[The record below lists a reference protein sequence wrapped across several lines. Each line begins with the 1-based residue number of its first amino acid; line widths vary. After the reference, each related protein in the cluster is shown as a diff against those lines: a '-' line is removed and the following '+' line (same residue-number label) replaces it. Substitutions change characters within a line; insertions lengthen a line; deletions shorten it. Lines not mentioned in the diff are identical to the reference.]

1 MTIWTDLADI
11 EFKLYYLDA
20 NGIKTR
26 VLEAGTG
33 EPLIL
38 LHGTGGHI
46 EAYAKNMK
54 GLSEHFRVINIDM
67 VGHGYTAKPD
77 RQYGIDYYSEH
88 LLGVIQALNLSKV
101 YLSGESLGGWVAAW
115 FAAEHPE
122 YVKAMVL
129 NTPGNVNN
137 KPEVM
142 KKLKDST
149 LKAVLEANYE
159 NVKTRLE
166 WLMYDKSQVTEE
178 LIEARYNIYSQPS
191 YQEAVHHIVCLQDL
205 EIRKLYSWDPSWCG
219 KINVPTLLAW
229 TDHDPTSTVEEAK
242 PIQDMIPNS
251 ELVVIKDAGH
261 WPQWEKP
268 EEFNTVLIDFLLKN
282 GNKTAKQEDA
292 TLLKK

>member
-1 MTIWTDLADI
+1 MSIWTDLMDT
-11 EFKLYYLDA
+11 EFKLYYVNA

-46 EAYAKNMK
+46 EAYARNIK
-54 GLSEHFRVINIDM
+54 GLSETFRVICIDM
-67 VGHGYTAKPD
+67 VGHGYSDKPNCP
-77 RQYGIDYYSEH
+77 YGIDYYSDH
-88 LLGVIQALNLSKV
+88 LLGVIQALELSQV
-101 YLSGESLGGWVAAW
+101 FLSGESLGGWVAAW
-115 FAAEHPE
+115 FAANHPQ

-142 KKLKDST
+142 QRLKEST
-149 LKAVLEANYE
+149 VKAVVEANYE

-178 LIEARYNIYSQPS
+178 LIEARYKIYTQPTFK
-191 YQEAVHHIVCLQDL
+191 EAVYHIVCLQDI
-205 EIRKLYSWDPSWCG
+205 EVRKQYSWDPSWCS

-229 TDHDPTSTVEEAK
+229 TDHDPTSTIEEAK
-242 PIQDMIPNS
+242 PIQDMIRSS
-251 ELVVIKDAGH
+251 ELIVIKDAGH

-268 EEFNTVLIDFLLKN
+268 EEFNNVLTKFLLGVK
-282 GNKTAKQEDA
+282 
-292 TLLKK
+292 

>member
-1 MTIWTDLADI
+1 MTIWNDLADL
-11 EFKLYYLDA
+11 EFKLYYVNA

-46 EAYAKNMK
+46 EAYARNIK
-54 GLSEHFRVINIDM
+54 GLSEKFRVICIDL
-67 VGHGYTAKPD
+67 VGHGYTEKPD
-77 RQYGIDYYSEH
+77 RAYGIDYYSDH
-88 LLGVIQALNLSKV
+88 LLGVIQALDLKQV
-101 YLSGESLGGWVAAW
+101 FLSGESLGGWVAAW
-115 FAAEHPE
+115 FAADHPE

-142 KKLKDST
+142 QRLKEST

-178 LIEARYNIYSQPS
+178 LIEARYKIYTQPS
-191 YQEAVHHIVCLQDL
+191 YQEAVHHIVYLQDMEARL
-205 EIRKLYSWDPSWCG
+205 QYSWDPSWCS

-229 TDHDPTSTVEEAK
+229 TDHDPTSTVEEGK
-242 PIQDMIPNS
+242 PLQDMIPNS
-251 ELVVIKDAGH
+251 EFTVINDAGH
-261 WPQWEKP
+261 WPQWEKV
-268 EEFNTVLIDFLLKN
+268 EEFNNVLTKFLLESVQV
-282 GNKTAKQEDA
+282 AA
-292 TLLKK
+292 R

>member
-1 MTIWTDLADI
+1 MTIWSDLADI

-20 NGIKTR
+20 NGVKTR
-26 VLEAGTG
+26 VLEAGNG

-38 LHGTGGHI
+38 LHGTGGHV
-46 EAYAKNMK
+46 EAYARNLK
-54 GLSEHFRVINIDM
+54 GLSENFRVICIDM
-67 VGHGYTAKPD
+67 LGHGYTDKPD
-77 RQYGIDYYSEH
+77 QPYGIDSYSDH
-88 LLGVIQALNLSKV
+88 LLAVIQALDLSQV

-115 FAAEHPE
+115 FAAYHPE
-122 YVKAMVL
+122 YVKALVL

-142 KKLKDST
+142 AGLKAST

-166 WLMYDKSQVTEE
+166 WLMYDKSQVTDE
-178 LIEARYNIYSQPS
+178 LIETRYKIYTQPS
-191 YQEAVHHIVCLQDL
+191 YQKAVHNIVCLQDL
-205 EIRKLYSWDPSWCG
+205 DVRVKYSWDSSWCS

-229 TDHDPTSTVEEAK
+229 TDHDPTSTVEEAQ

-268 EEFNTVLIDFLLKN
+268 EEFNSIVTNFLLK
-282 GNKTAKQEDA
+282 
-292 TLLKK
+292 

>member
-1 MTIWTDLADI
+1 MTIWSELADI
-11 EFKLYYLDA
+11 EFKLYYLNA
-20 NGIKTR
+20 NGVKTR
-26 VLEAGTG
+26 VLETGNG

-46 EAYAKNMK
+46 EAYARNLK
-54 GLSEHFRVINIDM
+54 GLSENFRVIVIDM
-67 VGHGYTAKPD
+67 LGHGYTEKPD
-77 RQYGIDYYSEH
+77 QQYGIDSYSDH
-88 LLGVIQALNLSKV
+88 LLAVIQALDLSDV

-115 FAAEHPE
+115 FAAYHPE
-122 YVKAMVL
+122 YVKALVL

-142 KKLKDST
+142 KGLKDST

-166 WLMYDKSQVTEE
+166 WLMYDKSQVTDE
-178 LIEARYNIYSQPS
+178 LIETRYKIYTQPS
-191 YQEAVHHIVCLQDL
+191 YQKAVYNIVCLQDL
-205 EIRKLYSWDPSWCG
+205 EVRVKYSWDPSWCN

-229 TDHDPTSTVEEAK
+229 TDHDPTSTVAEAK

-251 ELVVIKDAGH
+251 ELVVIKGAGH

-268 EEFNTVLIDFLLKN
+268 EEFNSIVTNFLLKKDAKVFS
-282 GNKTAKQEDA
+282 NK
-292 TLLKK
+292 

>member
-1 MTIWTDLADI
+1 MTIWSDLADV

-20 NGIKTR
+20 NGVKTR
-26 VLEAGTG
+26 VLEAGNG

-38 LHGTGGHI
+38 LHGTGGHV
-46 EAYAKNMK
+46 EAYARNLK
-54 GLSEHFRVINIDM
+54 GLSENFRVICIDM
-67 VGHGYTAKPD
+67 LGHGYTDKPD
-77 RQYGIDYYSEH
+77 QPYGIDSYSDH
-88 LLGVIQALNLSKV
+88 LLAVIQALDLSEV

-115 FAAEHPE
+115 FAAYHPE
-122 YVKAMVL
+122 YVKALVL

-142 KKLKDST
+142 AGLKAST

-166 WLMYDKSQVTEE
+166 WLMYDKSQVTDE
-178 LIEARYNIYSQPS
+178 LIETRYKIYTQPS
-191 YQEAVHHIVCLQDL
+191 YQKAVQNIVCLQDL
-205 EIRKLYSWDPSWCG
+205 DVRVKYAWDSAWCS

-268 EEFNTVLIDFLLKN
+268 EEFNSIVTNFLLK
-282 GNKTAKQEDA
+282 KETRFLSEK
-292 TLLKK
+292 

>member
-1 MTIWTDLADI
+1 MTIWSDLADV

-20 NGIKTR
+20 NGVKTR
-26 VLEAGTG
+26 VLEAGNG

-38 LHGTGGHI
+38 LHGTGGHV
-46 EAYAKNMK
+46 EAYARNLK
-54 GLSEHFRVINIDM
+54 GLSENFRVICIDM
-67 VGHGYTAKPD
+67 LGHGYTEKPD
-77 RQYGIDYYSEH
+77 QQFGIDSYSDH
-88 LLGVIQALNLSKV
+88 LLAVIQALDLSQV

-115 FAAEHPE
+115 FAAYHPE
-122 YVKAMVL
+122 FVKALVL

-142 KKLKDST
+142 AGLKAST
-149 LKAVLEANYE
+149 LKAVLEANYQ

-166 WLMYDKSQVTEE
+166 WLMYDKSQVTDE
-178 LIEARYNIYSQPS
+178 LIETRYKIYTQPS
-191 YQEAVHHIVCLQDL
+191 YQKAVHNIVCLQELDV
-205 EIRKLYSWDPSWCG
+205 RVKYAWDSSWCS

-268 EEFNTVLIDFLLKN
+268 EEFNSIVTNFLLK
-282 GNKTAKQEDA
+282 KETRVLSER
-292 TLLKK
+292 

>member
-1 MTIWTDLADI
+1 MTIWNEFADL
-11 EFKLYYLDA
+11 EFKLYYIQA

-26 VLEAGTG
+26 VLEAGQG

-46 EAYAKNMK
+46 EAYAKNIR
-54 GLSEHFRVINIDM
+54 GLSEKFRVICIDM
-67 VGHGYTAKPD
+67 VGHGYTEKPN
-77 RQYGIDYYSEH
+77 RPYGIDYYSDH
-88 LLGVIQALNLSKV
+88 LLGVIQSLDLKKV
-101 YLSGESLGGWVAAW
+101 FVSGESLGGWVAAW
-115 FAAEHPE
+115 FAAHHPE
-122 YVKAMVL
+122 YVMGLVL

-137 KPEVM
+137 KPDVM
-142 KKLKDST
+142 QRLKEST

-178 LIEARYNIYSQPS
+178 LIEARYKIYTQPS
-191 YQEAVHHIVCLQDL
+191 YREAVHHIVYLQDI
-205 EIRKLYSWDPSWCG
+205 EARKQYSWDPSWCG

-251 ELVVIKDAGH
+251 ELSVMLDAGH

-268 EEFNTVLIDFLLKN
+268 EEFNQIIIDFLLKDKN
-282 GNKTAKQEDA
+282 
-292 TLLKK
+292 